1 MSENVSKLTERV
13 VKMSDDNS
21 VVKPKFKVG
30 DVVVA
35 LESLPNLL
43 TQGKEYI
50 VGNVAYNWQLLLV
63 ETDNGNTNE
72 LYAWRFKLKEELKV
86 NEVEKELYQS
96 NSDGRVY
103 EVAFK
108 GNYCVVLKNTMT
120 GDESFCTIEQ
130 LSIYFHSYT
139 KEMQKQQKKN
149 EDLGVLANV
158 TDEIRK
164 LLDDNYVICHASV
177 NRDTKGLVEVVVMLG
192 ESV

>member
-1 MSENVSKLTERV
+1 MNNGS
-13 VKMSDDNS
+13 S
-21 VVKPKFKVG
+21 VVKPKYKAG
-30 DVVVA
+30 DVVIA

-72 LYAWRFKLKEELKV
+72 LYAWRFKLKEEVKV
-86 NEVEKELYQS
+86 KEVEKELYQS

-103 EVAFK
+103 EIVFK
-108 GNYCVVLKNTMT
+108 GDYCVVLKNTMT

-130 LSIYFHSYT
+130 LSIYFHTYT
-139 KEMQKQQKKN
+139 KECGKQAKKN

-164 LLDDNYVICHASV
+164 LLDDNHVICHVSA
-177 NRDTKGLVEVVVMLG
+177 NRDTKGLVEYTIMLG